1 MMNIVPHPHVA
12 KLFGI
17 LVIAGQSKKKKKLR
31 TNLKLLIFVI

>member
-17 LVIAGQSKKKKKLR
+17 LVIAGQSKKKKLR